1 MHDRRPLADNLGER
15 FEIGEVDPGRTR
27 GNGSVDEGCQGF
39 EADQHGSA
47 HGPEGHRERVEN
59 QADHRRGQR
68 RKAESQQKRRGQGGG
83 SAETGGTFDE
93 GGEHIAN
100 DDGLDTAVAALF
112 LKTAKLPRV
121 ELFKPERIVAKN
133 TMDNIRVG
141 MVIGYIGLI
150 EKLID
155 EVVKEMNFDV
165 SKLKVV
171 ATGGYSSLITK
182 DIDKINIIDKK
193 LTLDGMLEIYKMKK
207 GL

>member
-1 MHDRRPLADNLGER
+1 
-15 FEIGEVDPGRTR
+15 
-27 GNGSVDEGCQGF
+27 
-39 EADQHGSA
+39 
-47 HGPEGHRERVEN
+47 
-59 QADHRRGQR
+59 
-68 RKAESQQKRRGQGGG
+68 
-83 SAETGGTFDE
+83 
-93 GGEHIAN
+93 
-100 DDGLDTAVAALF
+100 
-112 LKTAKLPRV
+112 
-121 ELFKPERIVAKN
+121 
-133 TMDNIRVG
+133 MDNIRVG